1 MNQVVVRSVAK
12 AMDMVKEMN
21 GAADDEWTGDYKSY
35 GKDAIARLLNDRM
48 KESICQ
54 VFLKLDKS
62 AFLCASSLAPRT
74 LGLLFL
80 YAVEIG
86 KEIALFS
93 IPTAT
98 TT

>member
-1 MNQVVVRSVAK
+1 MLNYSH
-12 AMDMVKEMN
+12 KEMQICPISKKL
-21 GAADDEWTGDYKSY
+21 DTR
-35 GKDAIARLLNDRM
+35 KDINDRRNG
-48 KESICQ
+48 SYVRHLLTGLGDVCQ

-74 LGLLFL
+74 RGLLFL